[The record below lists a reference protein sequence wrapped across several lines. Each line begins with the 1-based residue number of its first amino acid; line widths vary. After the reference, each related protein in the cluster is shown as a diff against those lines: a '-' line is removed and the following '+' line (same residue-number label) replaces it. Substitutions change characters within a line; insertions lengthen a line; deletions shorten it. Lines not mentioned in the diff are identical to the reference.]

1 MEVTVSQKIRGV
13 LMERNISVAQFAKTI
28 NMQQVTCNRQLKD
41 EQPVS
46 LKLLEGFL
54 SAYPDVSAEWLLR
67 NKGDKIQVSGG
78 LAEKEK
84 QCFVEKCKEN
94 EMLREMLRQNA
105 EEIKFYRSM
114 LEKRG

>member
-1 MEVTVSQKIRGV
+1 MEVTVSQKIRDILNEKNV
-13 LMERNISVAQFAKTI
+13 SVSQFAKMI
-28 NMQQVTCNRQLKD
+28 DMQQVTCNRQLKD

-54 SAYPDVSAEWLLR
+54 EVYPEISTEWLLR
-67 NKGDKIQVSGG
+67 NKGDKTQLPESADELTKKHLI
-78 LAEKEK
+78 
-84 QCFVEKCKEN
+84 EKCKEN
-94 EMLREMLRQNA
+94 EMLREMLRLNG